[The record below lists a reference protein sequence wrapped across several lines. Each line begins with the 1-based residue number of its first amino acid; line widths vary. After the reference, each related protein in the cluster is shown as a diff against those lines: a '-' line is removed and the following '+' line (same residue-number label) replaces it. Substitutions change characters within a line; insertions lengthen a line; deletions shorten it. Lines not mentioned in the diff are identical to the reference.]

1 MSERTTTLP
10 YGSGTITAT
19 ITTNNQSNNITD
31 GASSSNDTS
40 PQVIRLKLKKTKI
53 KNDKKVSWTNDTV
66 DNENMNKKKSKCC
79 CIYKKP
85 TEFGESSDSDS
96 DDECDNCRG
105 HVEMKKKIHSN
116 GDCSK

>member
-10 YGSGTITAT
+10 YGSGTITTT

-31 GASSSNDTS
+31 GASSSNNTS
-40 PQVIRLKLKKTKI
+40 PKI